1 MGDTVKVSERNP
13 PSELFVGAILRAF
26 DKAAASGKDVE
37 VNRIWDGIVGEC
49 LHMPGKGFLA
59 MFDWDRSNVK
69 GGVNRIGTIAECIA
83 GGFVPGL
90 ALGRDAK
97 GREIVVRK

>member
-1 MGDTVKVSERNP
+1 MKVSEKNP

-26 DKAAASGKDVE
+26 DKAAASGRPVE
-37 VNRIWDGIVGEC
+37 VNRIWDGICGEC
-49 LHMPGKGFLA
+49 ISGGQGSFSR
-59 MFDWDRSNVK
+59 MFEWDRSQVK
-69 GGVNRIGTIAECIA
+69 GGVNRIGTIAETIA

-97 GREIVVRK
+97 GREVVVRK